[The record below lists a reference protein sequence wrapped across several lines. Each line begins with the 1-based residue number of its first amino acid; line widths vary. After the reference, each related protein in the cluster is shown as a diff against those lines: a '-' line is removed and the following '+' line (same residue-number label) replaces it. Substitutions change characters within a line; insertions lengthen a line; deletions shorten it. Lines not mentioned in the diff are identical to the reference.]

1 MVVKFVTHGRCLVF
15 CGKVAVGLG
24 DRCAV
29 STGPTQHYGLG
40 LSQERRVSV
49 KLLLL
54 LSQTLL
60 FRLTCRKKIKIFIPH
75 PLVFFMVVLC

>member
-54 LSQTLL
+54 LSQTFCFVSLVG
-60 FRLTCRKKIKIFIPH
+60 KK
-75 PLVFFMVVLC
+75 